1 MGRKSDLVT
10 LRPGRRT
17 WKEATEEYQ
26 ASRGSSSSILSTE
39 DSSAPNG
46 RVWKK
51 GRRSMVLNGNQQAM
65 GLV

>member
-17 WKEATEEYQ
+17 WKEATGEHQ
-26 ASRGSSSSILSTE
+26 ASRGSSSSILGTE

-51 GRRSMVLNGNQQAM
+51 GRSMVLNGNQQAM